1 MEQDAKARLSRALAM
16 NGTGLMVTDCCKRD
30 AGTQHQCRVLIHFY
44 RSMAG
49 NMVARSSHIVFNV
62 TIHMHP
68 IMKNGTVYLVGAG
81 PGDPGLMT
89 VKGKTLIESADV
101 LVYDALICSDIP
113 AWARPGCECI
123 YVGKRSSN
131 HAMPQD
137 EINQLLVSKAREGKN
152 IVRLK
157 GGDPMV
163 FGRGGEEAAVLNQE
177 GIPFEIVPGI
187 TSAIAGPAYAGI
199 PVTHRKHCTQ
209 FTVFTGHESPDKKES
224 SLDIEGI
231 AKANGTKI
239 ILMGMSRLGEIM
251 KSLVA
256 HGQDADTPAAAIQW
270 ATTGRQK
277 TVAGTVKTLDKLV
290 QKAGL
295 SSPAVIVIGDV
306 VQERNSLNWFEELP
320 LFGKRI
326 VVTRTR
332 EQAGVLSGK
341 LRSLGADVIELP
353 TIRITDP
360 TDIRTFATTVVD
372 AHTYE
377 WLIFSSPNGVERFF
391 KAFFAA
397 FNDIRSIGGARIAAI
412 GPGTAA
418 KLKEYGLAV
427 DLMPQKSVAESLVK
441 AFKDSRDEFGSIEHR
456 TILWVHAEG
465 ARDVIAKGLSDM
477 LAIVD
482 ECIAY
487 NTVPETEDIAGAQ
500 ELLRNEGADIITFT
514 SSSTAENFFKLGLPW
529 PDKCKAASIGPV
541 TTKTLTEL
549 GHAPAIKATQYDIDG
564 LVAAIVK
571 SAGKK

>member
-1 MEQDAKARLSRALAM
+1 MPVNMMAR
-16 NGTGLMVTDCCKRD
+16 VEE
-30 AGTQHQCRVLIHFY
+30 
-44 RSMAG
+44 
-49 NMVARSSHIVFNV
+49 IVFNRF
-62 TIHMHP
+62 IHMHP
-68 IMKNGTVYLVGAG
+68 TMKNGTVYLVGAG

-89 VKGKTLIESADV
+89 VKGKELIEAADV
-101 LVYDALICSDIP
+101 LVYDALICPDIP
-113 AWARPGCECI
+113 TWAPSGCERI

-131 HAMPQD
+131 HALPQN
-137 EINQLLVSKAREGKN
+137 EINRLLVRKAQEGKN
-152 IVRLK
+152 VVRLK

-163 FGRGGEEAAVLNQE
+163 FGRGGEEAEALQQE

-209 FTVFTGHESPDKKES
+209 FTVFTGHESPDKRES
-224 SLDIEGI
+224 ILDLEGI
-231 AKANGTKI
+231 AKASGTKI

-251 KSLVA
+251 KGLIA
-256 HGQDADTPAAAIQW
+256 CGQNADTPAAAIQW

-277 TVAGTVKTLDKLV
+277 TVAGSVKTLDQLV
-290 QKAGL
+290 RKAGL

-306 VQERNSLNWFEELP
+306 VQERASINWFEKLP

-332 EQAGVLSGK
+332 KQAGGLSKK

-360 TDIRTFATTVVD
+360 TDIRSFAETVVD
-372 AHTYE
+372 AHSYE

-397 FNDIRSIGGARIAAI
+397 FNDIRHIGGARIAAI

-441 AFKDSRDEFGSIEHR
+441 AFKDARPEIGGIEHR
-456 TILWVHAEG
+456 TILWIHAEG
-465 ARDVIAKGLSDM
+465 ARNVIATGLADM
-477 LAIVD
+477 QAIVD

-487 NTVPETEDIAGAQ
+487 KTVAETDDIQGAQ
-500 ELLRNEGADIITFT
+500 ERLRRDGAGIITFT
-514 SSSTAENFFKLGLPW
+514 SSSTAENFFKLDLPW

-541 TTKTLTEL
+541 TTKALTEL
-549 GHAPAIKATQYDIDG
+549 GHAPSIKASQYDIDG

-571 SAGKK
+571 AVGKK